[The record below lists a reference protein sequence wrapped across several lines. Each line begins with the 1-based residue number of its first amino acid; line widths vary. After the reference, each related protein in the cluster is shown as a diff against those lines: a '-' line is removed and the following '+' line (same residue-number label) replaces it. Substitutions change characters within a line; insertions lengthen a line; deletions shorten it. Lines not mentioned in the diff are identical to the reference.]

1 MDEGAPMMAILA
13 VETAGLVQQ
22 ADAAGQATVVD
33 GLVVVAA
40 AATDSEAARVEGERE
55 VVRVEVAR
63 AAAREV
69 AVRAVA
75 VVCRCK

>member
-40 AATDSEAARVEGERE
+40 AATD
-55 VVRVEVAR
+55 
-63 AAAREV
+63 
-69 AVRAVA
+69 
-75 VVCRCK
+75 

>member
-1 MDEGAPMMAILA
+1 MANLA

-40 AATDSEAARVEGERE
+40 AATD
-55 VVRVEVAR
+55 
-63 AAAREV
+63 
-69 AVRAVA
+69 
-75 VVCRCK
+75 